1 MEQADV
7 STGSAFSVLSSI
19 SPAALGA
26 GLRPMAKLDFKRLSG
41 ADPSTPRRLFIKKIS
56 SDLQPWPSA
65 TTKRQRF
72 IHDIYPILAAQIRRG
87 DGISRTLQS
96 SRSRLRRLLL
106 GSQWMRIHMALIT

>member
-1 MEQADV
+1 MHQEHGRPGVGFMEQADV

-56 SDLQPWPSA
+56 DLVPTSDLQP
-65 TTKRQRF
+65 
-72 IHDIYPILAAQIRRG
+72 
-87 DGISRTLQS
+87 
-96 SRSRLRRLLL
+96 
-106 GSQWMRIHMALIT
+106 